1 LKKHNDRSRNKFGM
15 THFCHAELVSASLI
29 LFFLISLFSCK
40 SVPSLTVVKAPDLLE
55 NNKNFYI
62 SIPASTDP
70 DLISYII
77 KNNVQNISDS
87 DIKDIISRI
96 DRAYAGLNAD
106 NKNPKIQLAIDSNI
120 PVKYIPKILTKKNG
134 WTVEEYTGPVSS
146 VKYGLF
152 SQQGITMA
160 FPSDKLTIMGDN
172 VTGMLSKYDEVHSI
186 PAEDSVGITYESLD
200 SLTYSW
206 ITESDSEIRFITNKP
221 ETFLLMLTGQKL
233 TLQLNTVRG
242 SFVIDPKN
250 PNQYLLDFIFDF
262 KNEKAAK
269 AGKVM
274 LAFTFGLADG
284 SDNSLKP
291 TEVKIEGI
299 KINKKQLYDILSL

>member
-1 LKKHNDRSRNKFGM
+1 
-15 THFCHAELVSASLI
+15 
-29 LFFLISLFSCK
+29 
-40 SVPSLTVVKAPDLLE
+40 
-55 NNKNFYI
+55 
-62 SIPASTDP
+62 
-70 DLISYII
+70 
-77 KNNVQNISDS
+77 
-87 DIKDIISRI
+87 
-96 DRAYAGLNAD
+96 
-106 NKNPKIQLAIDSNI
+106 
-120 PVKYIPKILTKKNG
+120 
-134 WTVEEYTGPVSS
+134 
-146 VKYGLF
+146 
-152 SQQGITMA
+152 MA

-186 PAEDSVGITYESLD
+186 PAEDSVGLTYESLD